1 MTNSK
6 DTPPPPSSGK
16 KRGRPAGTK
25 NFRPDDP
32 ENENFFTTS
41 IAYVL
46 REDVDPHLFKEF
58 WLMILADKNPAFEQ
72 DKKTGR
78 WRVTESLNGPTPTLQ
93 QKIDAAKRVED
104 RRDGLPPQTHTIEAM
119 IKTTIRPE
127 LPAEL
132 LAALNPNALPLLM
145 QALALPPAGQSAAD
159 VIDAEIVSET
169 PAVELKE
176 VYQNPESASVELQ
189 EPGQVTEETK

>member
-1 MTNSK
+1 MADNN
-6 DTPPPPSSGK
+6 DTPPTPYSGK
-16 KRGRPAGTK
+16 KRGRKPGTK

-46 REDVDPHLFKEF
+46 RESVDPQLFKDF

-93 QKIDAAKRVED
+93 QKIDAAKRIED

-119 IKTTIRPE
+119 IKTQIRPE
-127 LPAEL
+127 LPGEL
-132 LAALNPNALPLLM
+132 LAALNPEALPLLM
-145 QALALPPAGQSAAD
+145 RALSLPAAGQSSAD
-159 VIDAEIVSET
+159 VIDAEIVSE
-169 PAVELKE
+169 
-176 VYQNPESASVELQ
+176 ELQ
-189 EPGQVTEETK
+189 EPGQVTEPTDNQEKE